1 MAMLQTP
8 LHPMTLV
15 TIVAESTIE
24 HRLTTDLRALGANGF
39 TVVEGRGEGT
49 RHLHASELPG
59 DNVRVETVVPR
70 ETAERILAH
79 LADRYFHDY
88 SIIAYLTDVAVLRSE
103 KYAAG
108 QRAHPRPGAARAE
121 R

>member
-1 MAMLQTP
+1 MAMLPTP

-59 DNVRVETVVPR
+59 DNVRIETVVPR
-70 ETAERILAH
+70 QTAERILAH
-79 LADRYFHDY
+79 LAERYFHDY
-88 SIIAYLTDVAVLRSE
+88 SIIAYLTEVAVLRSE
-103 KYAAG
+103 KYAAA
-108 QRAHPRPGAARAE
+108 QRADTHRGDVRAG